1 MNEFYEYRR
10 IRVAPR
16 SWRRVGSA
24 LHERSE
30 AVRAAGGTPYG
41 VFTGQIGLGA
51 NEGVVLTAWP
61 DPAGIGKGR
70 IAVEGI
76 DEVLDSRVERLAA
89 TVRPTEPTPPS
100 EPGVYAFR
108 FFEIRDESWPE
119 FLELSNGAWPSFERT
134 NGVRVH
140 GFWRSLDVEPPD
152 ARVLLLTWYPSLA
165 VWETS
170 RGYHP
175 DTKTERETYQR
186 FVRRAALTE
195 ATVVFT
201 TQRLVP

>member
-30 AVRAAGGTPYG
+30 AVRAAGGTLYG

-61 DPAGIGKGR
+61 DPAGIGEGR
-70 IAVEGI
+70 VVVEGV
-76 DEVLDSRVERLAA
+76 DEVLESRVERLAA

-119 FLELSNGAWPSFERT
+119 FLELSDGAWPSFERT

-140 GFWRSLDVEPPD
+140 GFWRDGESHGLP
-152 ARVLLLTWYPSLA
+152 ARIYVIEAPADTA
-165 VWETS
+165 S
-170 RGYHP
+170 R
-175 DTKTERETYQR
+175 
-186 FVRRAALTE
+186 
-195 ATVVFT
+195 
-201 TQRLVP
+201 